1 MAATVASAYSAS
13 STVNGWRI
21 RAAGVAAAVAA
32 AAVVWTVA
40 AQVLGVHLVIR
51 FGHSAPQTIG
61 IGLVAG
67 VSLGASL
74 AAWALLALMERRTPS
89 ARTTWT
95 RTAVVVLLLSLSMP
109 AIAATTV
116 STAVTLG
123 AMHVVVATI
132 LIAVLRRGHA
142 EVALDS

>member
-1 MAATVASAYSAS
+1 MAATVASAYNAS
-13 STVNGWRI
+13 STGNGWRT
-21 RAAGVAAAVAA
+21 RAAGVGAAAAA

-40 AQVLGVHLVIR
+40 VQLLGVHLVIR

-61 IGLVAG
+61 IGLVVG

-74 AAWALLALMERRTPS
+74 AAWALLAVLERRMSS
-89 ARTTWT
+89 ARTIWT

-109 AIAATTV
+109 ATAATTV

-123 AMHVVVATI
+123 AMHVAVATM

-142 EVALDS
+142 GVALDS